1 MHFCRSMTGARAQHP
16 YNLICRPKADD
27 RVGKSIDS
35 TANSQSGRVAALTLS
50 MAGLDEPH
58 GIAMIKTGLYR
69 LEQLSSSAKTRGFFG
84 GTRRVSI
91 TLYEKLDGV
100 KEAQE
105 WAEQI
110 LFSYCDARGIY
121 KRTYA
126 CRFDQFDDMAIDC
139 LGQAFPAS
147 RALTMHDIGVS
158 DARTAC
164 DLFHKL
170 AARFPHLNYYA
181 SDYEPSLMVLRSGK
195 GRTVVT
201 LNKKGKAIEIV
212 VPPFVFNLIKPENF
226 LLYPVN
232 YAFFLFARATVL
244 RRTLA
249 KYRAGKIK
257 PSSLILFCPAARD
270 LAASDSRFHLLEY
283 DLLKPHILPCRMD
296 VVRVMNVLNSSY
308 FDPQQLSIAVGHIFE
323 SLAIGGLLIVGSND
337 AAGSE
342 VRGGIY
348 RKLGQGF
355 QELAKSGADHD
366 AHRTIVSFAATQR
379 DDV

>member
-1 MHFCRSMTGARAQHP
+1 MSRMG
-16 YNLICRPKADD
+16 D
-27 RVGKSIDS
+27 
-35 TANSQSGRVAALTLS
+35 
-50 MAGLDEPH
+50 
-58 GIAMIKTGLYR
+58 AMIKTGLYR
-69 LEQLSSSAKTRGFFG
+69 VDQLSSSAKIRGFFG

-91 TLYEKLDGV
+91 TLYEKLDEM
-100 KEAQE
+100 KKAEE
-105 WAEQI
+105 WAEKI

-139 LGQAFPAS
+139 LGREFPAS

-158 DARTAC
+158 DGRTAC
-164 DLFHKL
+164 DFFQKL
-170 AARFPHLNYYA
+170 AARFPHLSYYA
-181 SDYEPSLMVLRSGK
+181 SDYEPSLMMLRSGTD
-195 GRTVVT
+195 GSVVT
-201 LNKKGKAIEIV
+201 LNKKGEAIEIV
-212 VPPFVFNLIKPENF
+212 MPPFVFNLIKPENF

-232 YAFFLFARATVL
+232 YAFFLFARTTVL

-257 PSSLILFCPAARD
+257 PSPLVLFCPAARD

-283 DLLKPHILPCRMD
+283 DLLKPNTLPCRVD

-308 FDPQQLSIAVGHIFE
+308 FAAQQLSIAVGHILE

-337 AAGSE
+337 AAGTE

-348 RKLGQGF
+348 RKLSQGF

-366 AHRTIVSFAATQR
+366 AHRTIMSFAATQR
-379 DDV
+379 DCA

>member
-1 MHFCRSMTGARAQHP
+1 
-16 YNLICRPKADD
+16 
-27 RVGKSIDS
+27 
-35 TANSQSGRVAALTLS
+35 
-50 MAGLDEPH
+50 
-58 GIAMIKTGLYR
+58 MIKTGLYR
-69 LEQLSSSAKTRGFFG
+69 LEQLSSSAKTKGFFG

-91 TLYEKLDGV
+91 TLYEKLDDV
-100 KEAQE
+100 KQAEE

-121 KRTYA
+121 KRTYKV
-126 CRFDQFDDMAIDC
+126 RFEQFDHMAIDC

-147 RALTMHDIGVS
+147 RTLTMHDIGVS
-158 DARTAC
+158 DGRTAC
-164 DLFHKL
+164 DVFHKL
-170 AARFPHLNYYA
+170 AARFPNLNYYA

-195 GRTVVT
+195 GGTVVT
-201 LNKKGKAIEIV
+201 LNKKGEAIEIV
-212 VPPFVFNLIKPENF
+212 MPPFVFNLIKPENF
-226 LLYPVN
+226 LFYPIN
-232 YAFFLFARATVL
+232 YAFFLIARTTVL

-257 PSSLILFCPAARD
+257 PSPLVLFCPAARD
-270 LAASDSRFHLLEY
+270 LAASDGRFHLLEY
-283 DLLKPHILPCRMD
+283 DLLKPHTLPCRMD

-308 FDPQQLSIAVGHIFE
+308 FDAQQLSIAVGHIFE

-348 RKLGQGF
+348 RKLSHGF

-366 AHRTIVSFAATQR
+366 AHRTIMSFAMRSNSPPLTSR
-379 DDV
+379 